1 MNNKWYESAVFYHI
15 FVLSLANA
23 EPENDY
29 LTQHHRLDLI
39 AAWIPYIKSL
49 GCNAVLF
56 SPVLKS
62 KTHGY
67 DVSDYFQIDNR
78 LGTNEEF
85 KALVDE
91 FHRNDIKVVLDS
103 VYNHSGRDFFAFQ
116 ELKNGK
122 REFADWFLGVN
133 FNEKSPLG
141 DDFTYDTWSGYFE
154 LVKFNLKNDKI
165 IDYLMKA
172 TQFWMNEFGIDGL
185 RLDSANVMDFD
196 FMRRLRCATHEKHS
210 DFWLMGEVVGGD
222 YSKWVNSEMLDS
234 VTNYILFK
242 SLHSGHN
249 DNNLFELEYALR
261 KAVPNQGIP
270 NYTFLDNHD
279 QPRIASNVDKHAFL
293 YTLYALLFTLPGVP
307 SIYYGSE
314 FGIEGQKVEHGP
326 DDAIRPYIDSG
337 AIKDLS
343 VLLEG
348 KCEEDLKTYFGEN
361 AKSENAKSGNS
372 KLTLKSTG
380 WELGLEVAK
389 EEVSLPVDINLPH
402 YIQSLIKMREN
413 SAALKYGIYNTL
425 YIEYHKPFIFERV
438 FDCFGSEKPH
448 NEQHYMSGESEAT
461 SESETG
467 ENKVGESVVEC
478 GASCPKHERI
488 IVAINISDEVEY
500 ISLTEYCGKNIG
512 DLFSHEVLPASALQS
527 IPVCANSA
535 RIFKELK

>member
-1 MNNKWYESAVFYHI
+1 MKHKWYESAVFYHI
-15 FVLSLANA
+15 FTPALTNA

-29 LTQHHRLDLI
+29 LTQHHRLGLI

-49 GCNAVLF
+49 GCDAVLF

-67 DVSDYFQIDNR
+67 DVTDYFQIDNR

-91 FHRNDIKVVLDS
+91 FHKNDIKVVLDS

-116 ELKNGK
+116 ELKNGE
-122 REFADWFLGVN
+122 REFADWFSGVN

-154 LVKFNLKNDKI
+154 LVKFDLKNDKI
-165 IDYLMKA
+165 IDYLIKA
-172 TQFWMNEFGIDGL
+172 TQFWMDEFGVDGL
-185 RLDSANVMDFD
+185 RLDSANVMDFE
-196 FMRRLRCATHEKHS
+196 FMHRLRCATHEKRS

-261 KAVPNQGIP
+261 KAVPNQGLP

-293 YTLYALLFTLPGVP
+293 YTLYALLFTLPGAP

-314 FGIEGQKVEHGP
+314 FGIEGQKVEHGT
-326 DDAIRPYIDSG
+326 DDAIRPYIDPA

-348 KCEEDLKTYFGEN
+348 KSEEDLKASFGESGR
-361 AKSENAKSGNS
+361 SESS
-372 KLTLKSTG
+372 KLKFQRAG
-380 WELGLEVAK
+380 WELDVEVTK
-389 EEVSLPVDINLPH
+389 EKVPLPVDINLPH
-402 YIQSLIKMREN
+402 YIQKLIEMRKS
-413 SAALKYGIYNTL
+413 SAALKYGTYNTL

-438 FDCFGSEKPH
+438 FDC
-448 NEQHYMSGESEAT
+448 SGY
-461 SESETG
+461 
-467 ENKVGESVVEC
+467 
-478 GASCPKHERI
+478 ERVI
-488 IVAINISDEVEY
+488 IAINISDEVEY
-500 ISLTEYCGKNIG
+500 ISLAEYCDKNIE
-512 DLFSHEVLPASALQS
+512 DLFSREVILSDALQN
-527 IPVCANSA
+527 IPVGANSE
-535 RIFKELK
+535 RIFKVLEH